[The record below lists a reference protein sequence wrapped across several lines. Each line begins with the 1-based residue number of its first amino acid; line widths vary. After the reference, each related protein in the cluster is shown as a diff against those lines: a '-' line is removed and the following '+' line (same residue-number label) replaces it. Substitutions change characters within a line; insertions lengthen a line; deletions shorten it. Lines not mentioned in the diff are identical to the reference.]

1 MVFGA
6 GWRISAGVILYL
18 WIVYAIVN
26 IWRKRKLFAAGIAIL
41 VGIILCIVIN
51 LIVSDLFT
59 APVTDVWDI
68 IAYVI
73 MGMLAVGC
81 FVNDKIKQ

>member
-6 GWRISAGVILYL
+6 GWRISAGGILYL

-51 LIVSDLFT
+51 LIVSELFT

-81 FVNDKIKQ
+81 FVYDKIKQ